1 MYYPSRKACTR
12 GFITA
17 LLCALLF
24 SLSACGSV
32 TTTDEILLAALS
44 SQKELP
50 AGQTYHSTA
59 TPGESAYADETLLAT
74 LYGDGTLPIEF
85 ASVRAFSVYL
95 CERYE
100 PCELAVFLCASRAD
114 AYAVGEMC
122 LRRLDTVKRLCNG
135 TEWAE
140 QSQNGT
146 VSVVGKYVILAL
158 CPDPASA
165 ASAAR
170 ARIRKS

>member
-1 MYYPSRKACTR
+1 M
-12 GFITA
+12 
-17 LLCALLF
+17 
-24 SLSACGSV
+24 
-32 TTTDEILLAALS
+32 
-44 SQKELP
+44 
-50 AGQTYHSTA
+50 
-59 TPGESAYADETLLAT
+59 
-74 LYGDGTLPIEF
+74 
-85 ASVRAFSVYL
+85 
-95 CERYE
+95 
-100 PCELAVFLCASRAD
+100 FLCASRAD

-122 LRRLDTVKRLCNG
+122 LRRLDTIKRLCNG

-158 CPDPASA
+158 CPDPVSA